1 MPMMSPRAAVSTIF
15 FVNGYTFGG
24 IAVELPLFKER
35 LEIGDGPLGRLLLC
49 MAIGSILAMPFAG
62 FITRRLGTVGTVRA
76 VGLAFVALVPLSIL
90 MPGYG
95 ALVALFVAI
104 GAVNGLMDVTMNAEG
119 VNVERALAKPIM
131 SSLHGFWSIGGFAA
145 AAYAWATL
153 DRFGSAGHLGGALLI
168 GLTLII
174 PAFLSLVNVK
184 TDAAVAGTGFSLPKR
199 ATLAI
204 GVLTTMAMI
213 CEGAMMDWG
222 AIYMRDVLR
231 VSPSDASTA
240 LFAFAGGMAAGRF
253 AGDWIRGHWSAV
265 FLTRMSGIAA
275 VIGFLVVVATPS
287 VPIVALGY
295 VIGGLGLSNLVPV
308 MFGAGARVPGVSPE
322 TAVAGIATVGY
333 AGFLIGPTLIGA
345 IAEHFGLALALGV
358 VLVFGTII
366 ALSASATRTADAD
379 PAAPA
384 EAPGAQP
391 AE

>member
-1 MPMMSPRAAVSTIF
+1 MSLMSPRAAVSAIF

-24 IAVELPLFKER
+24 IAVELPLFKDR
-35 LEIGDGPLGRLLLC
+35 LGIGDAALGQLLLC
-49 MAIGSILAMPFAG
+49 MAMGSILAMPFAG
-62 FITRRLGTVGTVRA
+62 FITRRLGTVGTVRGA
-76 VGLAFVALVPLSIL
+76 GLVFVALV
-90 MPGYG
+90 
-95 ALVALFVAI
+95 ALAALTPSFAAMVALFLIV
-104 GAVNGLMDVTMNAEG
+104 GASNGLMDVTMNAEG
-119 VNVERALAKPIM
+119 VNVERALRKPIM

-153 DRFGSAGHLGGALLI
+153 DRFGSVGHLGGALVL
-168 GLTLII
+168 GLVLLV
-174 PAFLSLVNVK
+174 PALLSLKNVK
-184 TDAAVAGTGFSLPKR
+184 TDAATAGSGFSLPSR

-204 GVLTTMAMI
+204 GILATMAMI

-222 AIYMRDVLR
+222 AIYMRDVLK
-231 VSPSDASTA
+231 VTAGDASTA

-265 FLTRMSGIAA
+265 FLTRVSGIAA
-275 VIGFLVVVATPS
+275 VIGFLVVVATPF
-287 VPIVALGY
+287 VPVVALGY

-345 IAEHFGLALALGV
+345 IAEHFGLATALGI

-366 ALSASATRTADAD
+366 ALSANATRSADA
-379 PAAPA
+379 PATPD
-384 EAPGAQP
+384 AQP